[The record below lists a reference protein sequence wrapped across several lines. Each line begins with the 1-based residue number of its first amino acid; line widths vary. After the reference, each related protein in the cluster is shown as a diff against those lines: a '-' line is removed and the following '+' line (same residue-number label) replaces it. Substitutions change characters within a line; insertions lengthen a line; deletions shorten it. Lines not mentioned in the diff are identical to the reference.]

1 MRNFFLWFVELLTDA
16 NNRPEIKAVIGVAT
30 IVVSF
35 VWLFTEKDV
44 IGFLTVFSSGGVLL
58 GIKTAEDAKLD
69 ADRKAG
75 K

>member
-1 MRNFFLWFVELLTDA
+1 MKNFFRWFVSLLTDSE
-16 NNRPEIKAVIGVAT
+16 NRPEIKALLGVST
-30 IVVSF
+30 VVVSF

-44 IGFLTVFSSGGVLL
+44 VGFLAVFSSGGVLL